1 MISIS
6 CRHLV
11 WICCAIVIASA
22 VFGQEHES
30 PHVTVTGENESE
42 HDQFTE
48 LGEYAQPA
56 WAERSRL
63 SSTTSVYVLS
73 PYEVFVGN
81 IWEGDFPRHRNSAH
95 DFVQEID
102 VGLLHRF
109 ELGLENE
116 LGLAGGDAHETAAT
130 LEARYAFANWNAILL
145 NPAISLEY
153 IFGVGKSV
161 KTLHR
166 QPNAV
171 ALRLLLGQ
179 NFGDHFGYGLNFA
192 LQQDV
197 SHDSGREFEIAQAI
211 TYGMMKGKLE
221 LGAES
226 RYTHMTGRARLDE
239 QDELLIGP
247 SLGWKPTRQIRVGLS
262 PLFGCTDDSP
272 RVSLFF
278 LVSYEFGGAEA
289 VVAPIPRD

>member
-1 MISIS
+1 MMSL
-6 CRHLV
+6 CRHFV
-11 WICCAIVIASA
+11 CVCCALILFSSA
-22 VFGQEHES
+22 FGQES
-30 PHVTVTGENESE
+30 TSSNVVVSGEDESE

-48 LGEYAQPA
+48 PGEYAQPA

-81 IWEGDFPRHRNSAH
+81 IWEGDFPRHGKSAH
-95 DFVQEID
+95 HFVQEID

-116 LGLAGGDAHETAAT
+116 LGLAGSDAHETAAT
-130 LEARYAFANWNAILL
+130 FEARYAFANWNALPL
-145 NPAISLEY
+145 NPAISVEY

-161 KTLHR
+161 KTLRR

-171 ALRLLLGQ
+171 AARLLLGQ
-179 NFGDHFGYGLNFA
+179 NFGDHFGYGVNFA

-197 SHDSGREFEIAQAI
+197 SRDSGREFEIAQAI
-211 TYGMMKGKLE
+211 TYGMMMGKLE

-226 RYTHMTGRARLDE
+226 RYTHITGRSRVNEKDE
-239 QDELLIGP
+239 FVIGP
-247 SLGWKPTRQIRVGLS
+247 SIGWKPTRQIRVGLA
-262 PLFGCTDDSP
+262 PLVGCTGDSP
-272 RVSLFF
+272 RVSTFL

-289 VVAPIPRD
+289 VVAPIPHH